1 MIDKS
6 YVEIDASPWLTS
18 DGYVEVGVYLGEGA
32 CEPCHIDK
40 VSLFD
45 LIDKELSGFVSPLSN
60 KIPHLHVG
68 EVEELQ
74 KSLKKA
80 YKYAKKRAKELGYED

>member
-6 YVEIDASPWLTS
+6 YIEIDSPPWLTS
-18 DGYVEVGVYLGEGA
+18 DGYVEVGLYIGEGA

-40 VSLFD
+40 VSLID
-45 LIDKELSGFVSPLSN
+45 LIDKELNGYTVSDEIVPQ
-60 KIPHLHVG
+60 HF
-68 EVEELQ
+68 EDVEELL

-80 YKYAKKRAKELGYED
+80 YKYAKKRAKEMGYEK

>member
-6 YVEIDASPWLTS
+6 YLEIDASPWLTS

-40 VSLFD
+40 VSLND
-45 LIDKELSGFVSPLSN
+45 LIDKDLESYIVLSSK
-60 KIPHLHVG
+60 KIG
-68 EVEELQ
+68 EMHFEDVEELL
-74 KSLKKA
+74 KSLKSA

>member
-6 YVEIDASPWLTS
+6 YVEIDASPWLTR

-40 VSLFD
+40 VSLLD
-45 LIDKELSGFVSPLSN
+45 LIDKDLQSYTVPYNENIHERHF
-60 KIPHLHVG
+60 
-68 EVEELQ
+68 EDVEELL

-80 YKYAKKRAKELGYED
+80 YKYAKKRAKELGYEN